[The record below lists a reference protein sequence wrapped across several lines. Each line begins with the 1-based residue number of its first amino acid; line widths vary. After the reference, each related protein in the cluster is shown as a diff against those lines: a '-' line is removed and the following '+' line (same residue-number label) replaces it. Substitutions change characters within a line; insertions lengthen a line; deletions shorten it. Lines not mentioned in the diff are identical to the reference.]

1 MRNIFMTSSLAQHD
15 HFVIPD
21 KKDSQMAIKSSQ
33 RLAALSIVK
42 KSMKIHITGKNI
54 VDVSTE
60 LPSSAFRLLI
70 DILTQLGEG
79 NAVSVVHMQ
88 KELSTQNAADILGV
102 SRPYFVKLVEKGEIP
117 FHKVGKHRRVYAS
130 DLLDYKAKIHAARE
144 KTLQK
149 MIKQAQ
155 KLNMGYD
162 DE

>member
-1 MRNIFMTSSLAQHD
+1 MTNSLAQHD

-21 KKDSQMAIKSSQ
+21 KKDSQLAIKSSQ
-33 RLAALSIVK
+33 RLATLPIVK
-42 KSMKIHITGKNI
+42 KSITIHITGKNK
-54 VDVSTE
+54 VEVSTE
-60 LPSSAFRLLI
+60 LPSTVFRLLL

-79 NAVSVVHMQ
+79 NAVSVIHMQ
-88 KELSTQNAADILGV
+88 KELSTQDAANILGV
-102 SRPYFVKLVEKGEIP
+102 SRPYFVRLVEKGEIP

-130 DLLDYKAKIHAARE
+130 DVLDYKAKIYADRE

-149 MIKQAQ
+149 LTKQAQ